1 MRQGARASAAPGAR
15 LRSHERIRRRADFK
29 RVYDR
34 GSKVHGRFLTLF
46 ALPNDLA
53 YARLG
58 VAATRKLGNAVVR
71 SRAKRLIREVF
82 RRNKPAPG
90 FDIVIVAKRDLLD
103 APLTSLDAEYLRS
116 LSRARA
122 APRL

>member
-1 MRQGARASAAPGAR
+1 MPSAGPGEEFR
-15 LRSHERIRRRADFK
+15 PHERIRRRADF
-29 RVYDR
+29 RRIYDR
-34 GSKVHGRFLTLF
+34 GSKIHGRFLTLF
-46 ALPNDLA
+46 ALSNGLPH
-53 YARLG
+53 ARLG

-71 SRAKRLIREVF
+71 NRAKRLIRDVF

-103 APLTSLDAEYLRS
+103 ASLTSLDAEYLRN

-122 APRL
+122 ASQL

>member
-1 MRQGARASAAPGAR
+1 MTSAAPGAT
-15 LRSHERIRRRADFK
+15 LRPHERIRRRVDFK
-29 RVYDR
+29 RIYDR
-34 GSKVHGRFLTLF
+34 GNKSHGRFLTLF
-46 ALPNDLA
+46 AFPNGLA
-53 YARLG
+53 HARLG

-71 SRAKRLIREVF
+71 NRAKRLIRDVF

-103 APLTSLDAEYLRS
+103 APLASLDAEYLRN

-122 APRL
+122 ASRL